1 MTVKERAKLIAR
13 KRDIKID
20 MIKSIDNTRIEHMD
34 LVTTSGKS
42 FLGQAHIINVLT
54 FEDDVGEDDVWKEA
68 VTKIESTPIH
78 ECESDCW
85 CQLDDETVVN
95 NV

>member
-13 KRDIKID
+13 KRNIKID
-20 MIKSIDNTRIEHMD
+20 MIKSIDDTRIEHMD

-54 FEDDVGEDDVWKEA
+54 FEDDVWKEA

-78 ECESDCW
+78 KCESDCW